1 VVAEPAMVLYLLI
14 KGVRTVKTANAE
26 RRILAAA

>member
-1 VVAEPAMVLYLLI
+1 MVLYLLI